1 MGRVPPKTK
10 RNEDARARAQARR
23 EQLRRQERNRRF
35 GFVGLWTTV
44 GIVVVLIV
52 VLVLVNQ
59 KGTASATKNLNA
71 PASAALVA
79 DVAGIP
85 ASAFSS
91 VGVSLASK
99 SAPSSQQ
106 VTGLQQVSGG
116 AKVTVDGKPTFMY
129 VGGEFC
135 PYCASERWAI
145 VAALSRF
152 GTFSGL
158 QTTKSS
164 GTDVYPDTA
173 TLSFLTTK
181 YTSQYLNFDPSEI
194 EDRAGKKLQTPS
206 AAAAAS
212 FSKYDPN
219 GGIPFY
225 SIDNQY
231 IGSVQYSPT
240 VLKGLSAD
248 QIAAALKDPSSA
260 VAKQVL
266 TAANILTAGICATIN
281 QQPANVCSAAEVKA
295 AAAYLNT
302 GSDSGGS
309 PTQ

>member
-1 MGRVPPKTK
+1 MPPKTK

-35 GFVGLWTTV
+35 GFIGLWTTV

-52 VLVLVNQ
+52 VLVVVNQ
-59 KGTASATKNLNA
+59 KGTVSATKNLNA
-71 PASAALVA
+71 PVSAALAA
-79 DVAGIP
+79 DLSSIP
-85 ASAFSS
+85 ASAYAT
-91 VGVSLASK
+91 VGVSEAKGSN
-99 SAPSSQQ
+99 AA
-106 VTGLQQVSGG
+106 VTGVQKVSGG
-116 AKVTVDGKPTFMY
+116 ASVVTDGKPTFMY

-135 PYCASERWAI
+135 PYCASERWVI

-158 QTTKSS
+158 QTTKST
-164 GTDVYPDTA
+164 GTDVYPDTS
-173 TLSFLTTK
+173 TLTFVTSK

-206 AAAAAS
+206 AAAAAA
-212 FSKYDPN
+212 FSKYDPK

-231 IGSVQYSPT
+231 IGSVQYSPA

-248 QIAAALKDPSSA
+248 QIAADLKDPNSP

-266 TAANILTAGICATIN
+266 TAANILTAGICVVTKN
-281 QQPANVCSAAEVKA
+281 QPAGVCSSAEVKA
-295 AAAYLNT
+295 AAAYLDT
-302 GSDSGGS
+302 GSTSGGS
-309 PTQ
+309 STQ